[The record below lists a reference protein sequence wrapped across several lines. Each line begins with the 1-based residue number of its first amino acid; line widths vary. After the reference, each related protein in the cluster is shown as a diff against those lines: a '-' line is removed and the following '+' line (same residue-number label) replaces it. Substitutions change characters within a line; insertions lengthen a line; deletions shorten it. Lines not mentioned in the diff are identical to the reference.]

1 MAVLVEDHRLM
12 VLSDHYLTFVK
23 DQVELLA
30 KTFAHTDVYV
40 RYHPATEISRVFPA
54 PRLKAFRKDSL
65 IDRTNLP
72 ENVSIYTVP
81 QFYLPF
87 THQFRRVG
95 KPYYTKI
102 KDRITENKA
111 EYDLVHAHFT
121 WPNGFVGAKLKEEYG
136 LPFIITAHGYDV
148 YDLPFR
154 DARWRDL
161 ITDIF
166 DSADAIITVSHRNHE
181 CIKKLNINTPVHV
194 LPNGFRS
201 DLFYAQD
208 PATCRDY
215 LNLPRDKKILLTVA
229 NLEPVKGQKYLI
241 EAIGEIVQERGDILC
256 IIVGRGGLENTLRQQ
271 VHSLGLADYVLL
283 AGGKPHIEVPLW
295 MNAADLFVLPSLNEG
310 NPTVMFEALGCGKP
324 FVGTRVG
331 GIPEIITSEDYG
343 LLVKP
348 ASVQD
353 LADMLLKA
361 LTKEWDGERIV
372 AYARQYSWGN
382 IVGNMEHIYRSL
394 L

>member
-1 MAVLVEDHRLM
+1 M

-65 IDRTNLP
+65 IDRVNLP
-72 ENVSIYTVP
+72 ENVSIHTVP

-87 THQFRRVG
+87 SHQFRRIG

-136 LPFIITAHGYDV
+136 FPFVITAHGYDV

-154 DARWRDL
+154 DAKWRDL
-161 ITDIF
+161 ITGIF

-181 CIKKLNINTPVHV
+181 CINQLDIETPVHV

-201 DLFYAQD
+201 DLFYARD
-208 PATCRDY
+208 PVMCRDY
-215 LNLPRDKKILLTVA
+215 LNLPQDKKILLTVA

-241 EAIGEIVQERGDILC
+241 EAIGEVVREREDVLC
-256 IIVGRGGLENTLRQQ
+256 IIIGRGRLERTLKRQI
-271 VHSLGLADYVLL
+271 HSLDLADYVIL
-283 AGGKPHIEVPLW
+283 AGGKPHYEVPLW
-295 MNAADLFVLPSLNEG
+295 MNAADLFVLSSLNEG

-348 ASVQD
+348 GNVQD
-353 LADMLLKA
+353 LADILLKA
-361 LTKEWDGERIV
+361 LTKEWDSERIA
-372 AYARQYSWGN
+372 AYARQYSWGYVVDRIIQVYN
-382 IVGNMEHIYRSL
+382 DVLY
-394 L
+394 